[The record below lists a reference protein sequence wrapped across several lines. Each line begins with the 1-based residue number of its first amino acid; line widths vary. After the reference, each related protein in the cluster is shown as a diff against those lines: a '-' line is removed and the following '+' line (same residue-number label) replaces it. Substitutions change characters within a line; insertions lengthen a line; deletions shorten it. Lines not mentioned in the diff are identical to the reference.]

1 MPWQYATRCLTDVL
15 REGIRISVLVKFDV
29 ICLVGVRLSIIEQ
42 LLIHFQSGSLN
53 QLRYGFFVLYNYE

>member
-15 REGIRISVLVKFDV
+15 RGGIRISVLVKFDV

-42 LLIHFQSGSLN
+42 LLIHFQSVASTS
-53 QLRYGFFVLYNYE
+53 